1 MYEARCLPDVPGSV
15 QRLLATMVAMV
26 LLWCL
31 SAAGKSL
38 NGIKKLQLEDWLFLL
53 LAGVAAGL
61 AGLCDT
67 AAERMG
73 DSSYLLP
80 ISCAAFPVAMLGA
93 RLFHKEE
100 MPTGAMF
107 GILLALAGMF
117 GLLLEM

>member
-1 MYEARCLPDVPGSV
+1 MALCFFFLCLC
-15 QRLLATMVAMV
+15 A
-26 LLWCL
+26 L
-31 SAAGKSL
+31 SAFCAARWERPF
-38 NGIKKLQLEDWLFLL
+38 ED
-53 LAGVAAGL
+53 
-61 AGLCDT
+61 
-67 AAERMG
+67 
-73 DSSYLLP
+73 LLP